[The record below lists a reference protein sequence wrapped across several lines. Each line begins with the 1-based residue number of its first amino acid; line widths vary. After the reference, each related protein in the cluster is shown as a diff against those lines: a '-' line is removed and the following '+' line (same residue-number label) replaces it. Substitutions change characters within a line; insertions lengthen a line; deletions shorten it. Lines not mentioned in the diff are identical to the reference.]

1 MKDIEIVR
9 VEVKTIE
16 HATIMML
23 TTPVGEGIRLNN
35 AEITAKLVEKFGKGS
50 INCVRW
56 YASKLRT
63 EPKYAAKYKIDDANL
78 CLTPRAK
85 QKS

>member
-1 MKDIEIVR
+1 MDKIQLVK

-16 HATIMML
+16 HATIVML

-35 AEITAKLVEKFGKGS
+35 AEITAKLVETFGKGS

-63 EPKYAAKYKIDDANL
+63 DPKYATKYKIDDANL

-85 QKS
+85 QK